1 MLDTPRVPVDYR
13 AAPEALRTG
22 DTVRVLG
29 PADLAAATGLAALDP
44 VANVFVL
51 SRLRSVG
58 LGAPRAGGEMW
69 GHHRDGELTAMC
81 YLGANV
87 VPVAADAAAIAA
99 FGDRA
104 AKLPRRCSS
113 IVGRAEQVLPLWR
126 RLAPVWGP
134 AREVRAGQ
142 PMLELTGPVQH
153 APDPRVR
160 VVRPGELDLLL
171 PACVAMFTEE
181 VGISPMASDGGAL
194 YRARVR
200 ELIESRRAYA
210 RIEDGEVIF
219 KAEIGAASGGVCQVQ
234 GVWVNPAHRGR
245 GLAAG
250 GMAAVVELA
259 RREVAPIVS
268 LYVNDYNLVAR
279 AVYRRVGFRQ
289 TATFCSVLF

>member
-1 MLDTPRVPVDYR
+1 
-13 AAPEALRTG
+13 
-22 DTVRVLG
+22 
-29 PADLAAATGLAALDP
+29 
-44 VANVFVL
+44 VFVL
-51 SRLRSVG
+51 SRLRCVG
-58 LGAPRAGGEMW
+58 LGVPRAGGEMW
-69 GHHRDGELTAMC
+69 GYHRDGELTAMC

-87 VPVAADAAAIAA
+87 VPVAADAEAIAA
-99 FGDRA
+99 FGHRA

-126 RLAPVWGP
+126 RLSGVWGP

-142 PMLELTGPVQH
+142 PMLELTGPVH
-153 APDPRVR
+153 YPPDPLVR

-181 VGISPMASDGGAL
+181 VGVSPMASDGGVL

-200 ELIESRRAYA
+200 ELIDGRRAYA
-210 RIEDGEVIF
+210 RVENGEVVF

-234 GVWVNPAHRGR
+234 GVWVNPAYRGR

-268 LYVNDYNLVAR
+268 LYVNDYNVVAR
-279 AVYRRVGFRQ
+279 AVYRRVGFQQ

>member
-1 MLDTPRVPVDYR
+1 VLDTPRVPGYR
-13 AAPEALRTG
+13 SVSQALRTG
-22 DTVRVLG
+22 DPVRVLG
-29 PADLAAATGLAALDP
+29 PADLPAATRLAALDP

-51 SRLRSVG
+51 SRLRCVG
-58 LGAPRAGGEMW
+58 LGVPRAGGEMW
-69 GHHRDGELTAMC
+69 GYHRDGELSAMC

-87 VPVAADAAAIAA
+87 VPVAADAEAIAA

-126 RLAPVWGP
+126 RLNPVWGP

-142 PMLELTGPVQH
+142 PMLELTGPAQY

-160 VVRPGELDLLL
+160 VVRSGELDLLL

-181 VGISPMASDGGAL
+181 VGVSPMAADGGAL

-210 RIEDGEVIF
+210 LIENGEVIF

-259 RREVAPIVS
+259 RREVAPVVS
-268 LYVNDYNLVAR
+268 LYVNDYNVIAR

>member
-1 MLDTPRVPVDYR
+1 MLDTPR
-13 AAPEALRTG
+13 AAPYRSSVRQLSRG
-22 DTVRVLG
+22 TVRVLG
-29 PADLAAATGLAALDP
+29 PADLPAATRLGALDP

-58 LGAPRAGGEMW
+58 LGAPRSGGEMW

-81 YLGANV
+81 YFGANV
-87 VPVAADAAAIAA
+87 VPVAADAEAVAA
-99 FGDRA
+99 FGEQA
-104 AKLPRRCSS
+104 ATLPRRCSS
-113 IVGRAEQVLPLWR
+113 IVGRAEQVLPLWQ
-126 RLAPVWGP
+126 RLAPAWGP
-134 AREVRAGQ
+134 AREIRSGQ
-142 PMLELTGPVQH
+142 PLLELDGPVRH
-153 APDPRVR
+153 APDPGVR
-160 VVRPGELDLLL
+160 VVRPAELDLLL

-181 VGISPMASDGGAL
+181 VGISPMAADGGAL

-200 ELIESRRAYA
+200 ELIETRRAYA
-210 RIEDGEVIF
+210 RIEDGEVVF
-219 KAEIGAASGGVCQVQ
+219 KAEVGAASGGVCQVQ

-268 LYVNDYNLVAR
+268 LYVNDYNLIAR

-289 TATFCSVLF
+289 AATFCSVLF